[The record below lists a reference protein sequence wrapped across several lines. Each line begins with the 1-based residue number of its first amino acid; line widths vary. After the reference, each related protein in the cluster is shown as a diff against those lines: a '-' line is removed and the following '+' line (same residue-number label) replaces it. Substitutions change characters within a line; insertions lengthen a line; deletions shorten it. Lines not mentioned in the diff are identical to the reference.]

1 MFFAFPFVFI
11 LKPFAGDI
19 DLYNLYFL
27 YTYTFFMLNAVL
39 QGLFLNNI
47 NIDRN
52 QLFKYY
58 LAVFFLI
65 LINFNFQEFSFSIY
79 LVFIFFL
86 IVLISAIQPEI
97 EIRKFHIYIR
107 AIIIIYFLTS
117 SILIFI
123 PQYSM
128 LFENETRYA
137 GLWLSPTVCGILSL
151 IYYIT
156 FLNFSSKKD
165 IIMRVL
171 LYFVLMMLL
180 VIAKSR
186 INLFLGILIPG
197 YFYFVSAKRLLLH
210 KRKMFVLLIFTGIF
224 FYPIYEFTK
233 INNFEARQNADDS
246 DRTRLAYSALLL
258 KEFQSSTITCK
269 IFGNKANSSL
279 SLIGD
284 DSIKPHNDFL
294 RVVYDYG
301 VLFLLLYIFILYYYY
316 QSSTYMSFIIVI
328 YIFSFYHNMI
338 FDFFLLVYLIFMRFM
353 LKSNYQK
360 TLKHDLFYKK

>member
-1 MFFAFPFVFI
+1 MFLMFFAFPFVFI
-11 LKPFAGDI
+11 LKPFTGDI

-27 YTYTFFMLNAVL
+27 LLTPFLLLNAVL
-39 QGLFLNNI
+39 QGLFLNKI

-86 IVLISAIQPEI
+86 IVFFSAIQPAI

-107 AIIIIYFLTS
+107 SIIVIYFLTS
-117 SILIFI
+117 SILVFI

-128 LFENETRYA
+128 LFENESRYA
-137 GLWLSPTVCGILSL
+137 GLWLSPTVFGISSL

-165 IIMRVL
+165 MIMRVL
-171 LYFVLMMLL
+171 LYCILITLL

-210 KRKMFVLLIFTGIF
+210 KRKMFVLLILTGIF

-246 DRTRLAYSALLL
+246 DRTRLGYSVLLL
-258 KEFQSSTITCK
+258 KGFQSSTITCK

-294 RVVYDYG
+294 RVMYDYG
-301 VLFLLLYIFILYYYY
+301 VLFLLLYILILYYYY

-353 LKSNYQK
+353 LKSNYQNTK
-360 TLKHDLFYKK
+360 P